1 MATTNWNS
9 NLTWK
14 NSGKDSSSAAGT
26 TTGVK
31 TDWNPNL
38 NWTNST
44 GNATSTS
51 QSAKADN
58 KTIASNPGGI
68 LDKDAFLKLLLVEL
82 EYQDPTDPMDTD
94 KMLTQTS
101 QLAALEMQ
109 QNTNTAM
116 QKMVETMQ
124 ALTASFGAS
133 MGTAAVGTIGRM
145 ATIKDSTI
153 SLKGPDQMVYLK
165 MYLPKDSDESGVAV
179 EIYDE
184 KGKLVFN
191 EKNSVG
197 KSVEKGNYVVT
208 WNGRNNEGNYAGDGK
223 YTAKLIYNDNL
234 GEKITSTYGTY
245 MVEGVVFEDG
255 VTKVKMGG
263 DKVPF
268 DKIKEISG
276 YSY

>member
-9 NLTWK
+9 NLSWA
-14 NSGKDSSSAAGT
+14 NSGNAASATA
-26 TTGVK
+26 GVK

-44 GNATSTS
+44 SNTTGTN
-51 QSAKADN
+51 QSAKTGN
-58 KTIASNPGGI
+58 KTIASNPGGA

-145 ATIKDSTI
+145 ATIQESAI
-153 SLKGPDQMVYLK
+153 NLKGANQTVSLK
-165 MYLPKDSDESGVAV
+165 MYLPEDSNEDGIAM

-184 KGKLVFN
+184 KGKLVFGR
-191 EKNSVG
+191 KDSVG
-197 KSVEKGNYVVT
+197 KSVERGNYIAT
-208 WNGRNNEGNYAGDGK
+208 WDGRNNDGNYAGDGK
-223 YTAKLIYNDNL
+223 YTAKLVYNNKL
-234 GEKITSTYGTY
+234 GGKVTSTYGTY
-245 MVEGVVFEDG
+245 MIEGVVFEDG
-255 VTKVKMGG
+255 VTKVKIGG
-263 DKVPF
+263 DKIPF